1 MLKSGGKR
9 ARTIPKTKAKD
20 KRPTNAKLQRQINR
34 LRSQVNRDVEHLNLV
49 QVVDNVN
56 VTQPALSLGLS
67 YFSGMTPT
75 FGTSNDDF
83 ESSKIIH
90 KNAVLDC
97 YVSLENSVNDEE
109 STIGF
114 TAFIVSLKDEIGP
127 YFLPGSGGL
136 TLTAGITHET
146 IKGMVLLNRKMFRIH
161 KSKRFTLTNHN
172 TSLAN
177 PSAQTQFGT
186 DRRWYWKINPNKV
199 VSNPYGN
206 WKALNSANDP
216 SKTYYFLLFTDNTSA
231 DAESPA
237 CSITAIHT
245 MKTVA

>member
-177 PSAQTQFGT
+177 PSA
-186 DRRWYWKINPNKV
+186 
-199 VSNPYGN
+199 
-206 WKALNSANDP
+206 
-216 SKTYYFLLFTDNTSA
+216 
-231 DAESPA
+231 
-237 CSITAIHT
+237 
-245 MKTVA
+245 